1 MYSQISQHNLLS
13 NNGHIAYSQFQEVYR
28 LGDSEEQSILSL
40 ENEQFSDTIYIFS
53 WKVNVEEFNIDKF
66 KSLNYFIARNNSI
79 YTGGNEARKSDSDIT
94 KSLDAQLLLARVF
107 EENQDPSS
115 LPAVLIEFGNYT
127 GPAITTAEELS
138 QDQISFDNMY
148 NQFHLEDKLGKGQK
162 ELACECKS
170 LLFSHGQS
178 LFIKARG

>member
-40 ENEQFSDTIYIFS
+40 ENEQFSDAIYIFS

-66 KSLNYFIARNNSI
+66 KSLNCFIARINSI
-79 YTGGNEARKSDSDIT
+79 HTGGNEARKSDSDIA
-94 KSLDAQLLLARVF
+94 KSLDAQLLLARGLVNGLMGIVREIVF
-107 EENQDPSS
+107 EENQGPSS
-115 LPAVLIEFGNYT
+115 LPITVLIEFDNYT
-127 GPAITTAEELS
+127 GPAITTAEE
-138 QDQISFDNMY
+138 
-148 NQFHLEDKLGKGQK
+148 DKLGKGQK
-162 ELACECKS
+162 ELARECKP

-178 LFIKARG
+178 PFIKARG